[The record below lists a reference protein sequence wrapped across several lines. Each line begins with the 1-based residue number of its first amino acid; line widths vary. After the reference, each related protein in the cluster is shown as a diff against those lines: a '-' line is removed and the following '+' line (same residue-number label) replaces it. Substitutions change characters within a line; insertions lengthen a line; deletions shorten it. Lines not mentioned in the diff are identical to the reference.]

1 MSFDDH
7 DRCRRCGTPDGP
19 GHTADVCNRATAASV
34 EARRSRDERLSPT
47 GVACGH
53 GVVCAW
59 MRAALDAKT
68 DAGVALRRR
77 EFTHPDTL
85 QVVVRYVAAIGGE
98 RATVIRACPA
108 CGGNPNAEALQPR

>member
-19 GHTADVCNRATAASV
+19 SHTATECERVRAQRAEAQAAHDRLTPTAS
-34 EARRSRDERLSPT
+34 
-47 GVACGH
+47 ACGPS
-53 GVVCAW
+53 VVCAW

-77 EFTHPDTL
+77 QFTHPDTL
-85 QVVVRYVAAIGGE
+85 QVVARYVAAIGGE